1 MVLLLNLMLFFSFRE
16 RFCLFDS
23 SPKETN
29 MCKINKNFFWSKISP
44 STVPMVSIQTI
55 FNIEIMLELGM
66 KQNLNFFVGEIFYR
80 NFIMSPDSGRVNAGI
95 RDIQALI
102 LPSGGILNIQLFH
115 AQFTMR
121 HFSSDY
127 PVNCCQIFSSTETG
141 VRQSGLKVAGIMP
154 A

>member
-1 MVLLLNLMLFFSFRE
+1 
-16 RFCLFDS
+16 
-23 SPKETN
+23 
-29 MCKINKNFFWSKISP
+29 
-44 STVPMVSIQTI
+44 
-55 FNIEIMLELGM
+55 
-66 KQNLNFFVGEIFYR
+66 
-80 NFIMSPDSGRVNAGI
+80 MSRDSGRVNAGI

-102 LPSGGILNIQLFH
+102 LPSRGILNIQLFH

-154 A
+154 AKEFICRARIAVTTLKLKRIY